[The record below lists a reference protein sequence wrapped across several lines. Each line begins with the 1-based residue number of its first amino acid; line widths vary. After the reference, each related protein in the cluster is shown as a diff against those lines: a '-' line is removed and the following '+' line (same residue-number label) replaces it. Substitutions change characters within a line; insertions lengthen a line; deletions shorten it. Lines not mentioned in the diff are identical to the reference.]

1 MALSRRYTPEIA
13 PGEVCNIGMDFSF
26 VIPPGVGISSGSVTL
41 FTNTAAPAQSSDMTF
56 GTVTARGRVLYAQ
69 ITALAAALGKDYQ
82 LRWVATD
89 SQGNVWPR
97 TGLLLCA
104 QTS

>member
-1 MALSRRYTPEIA
+1 MSLSRRYTPEIA

-26 VIPPGVGISSGSVTL
+26 VIPPGVGITIGQVTA
-41 FTNTAAPAQSSDMTF
+41 FTNVAAPQPTPDMTF
-56 GTVTARGRVLYAQ
+56 GPVTIRGRVLYAR
-69 ITALAAALGKDYQ
+69 ITVLAAAAGKDYQ